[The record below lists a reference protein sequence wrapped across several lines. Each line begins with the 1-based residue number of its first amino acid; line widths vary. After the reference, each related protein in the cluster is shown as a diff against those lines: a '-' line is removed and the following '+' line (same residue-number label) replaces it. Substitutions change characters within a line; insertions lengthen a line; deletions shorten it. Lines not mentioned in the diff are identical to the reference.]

1 MALFGNSRKHQA
13 GIAKDAPE
21 KKPFF
26 RYWEIA
32 FRKFWKI
39 IDVNMILAVGCLPLV
54 GAFAVMYYFSEQN
67 PVPAFVISAVL
78 VLGFAICFGS
88 LIAGCTQILRNFAR
102 EKPMF
107 LMSTFW
113 KTFKSSFK
121 QACPVGII
129 DLVMMISVGS
139 SLYVYPK
146 IIQADGSTIW
156 YVLFVATLSIAL
168 AVTMTSFY
176 AYLMIV
182 STELSFGDMIK
193 NSLALSFIALKKNF
207 LTLLLAVLVMGGC
220 ALLTYLF
227 PYIFVL
233 WFFIPT
239 GFVAFMIVFNCYP
252 VIQKFVINPYYAQ
265 RGEVNPEILRM
276 QSNGE
281 NLFEDRGGSELP
293 PEDAEPGQN
302 GKSGANH
309 DASRNSRKNRP
320 ENHGNGRKK
329 GKVIS

>member
-26 RYWEIA
+26 RYWEIV

-39 IDVNMILAVGCLPLV
+39 IDVNMLLAVGCLPLIL
-54 GAFAVMYYFSEQN
+54 AFVVMYYFSEN
-67 PVPAFVISAVL
+67 YAGTAFAIAAVL
-78 VLGFAICFGS
+78 ILVFAVCFGS
-88 LIAGCTQILRNFAR
+88 LIAACTQILRNFAR

-107 LMSTFW
+107 LMNTFW
-113 KTFKSSFK
+113 NTFRSSFK

-129 DLVMMISVGS
+129 DLVMMVSVAS

-146 IIQADGSTIW
+146 LIQANGSTI
-156 YVLFVATLSIAL
+156 YYILFVATLSIAL
-168 AVTMTSFY
+168 AVTMMSFY

-182 STELSFGDMIK
+182 STDLKFGDMLK

-207 LTLLLAVLVMGGC
+207 LTLLLAILIMGSC
-220 ALLTYLF
+220 ALVTYLF

-265 RGEVNPEILRM
+265 KGEVNPEILRM

-293 PEDAEPGQN
+293 PEETSADQN
-302 GKSGANH
+302 PKQSKNSG
-309 DASRNSRKNRP
+309 SQKKQSG
-320 ENHGNGRKK
+320 NHGNHRKK